1 LKTTSQQLGGDDG
14 PLRELI
20 ISARPD
26 VELELGFERAVW
38 RRIEALEL
46 HEESW
51 LDRLAAWVLRPRVA
65 ATALAAL
72 ILLGS
77 GLGAL
82 QGVQTGEAAALNRYL
97 GSVSPMQM

>member
-1 LKTTSQQLGGDDG
+1 
-14 PLRELI
+14 
-20 ISARPD
+20 
-26 VELELGFERAVW
+26 
-38 RRIEALEL
+38 LEL